1 MTRSPNTHLP
11 AEGFPI
17 PIDKSAI
24 GPRTAFQ
31 SYRVTFPE
39 AGGSMG
45 DAWALRSRP
54 SNKG

>member
-31 SYRVTFPE
+31 PYRVTFP
-39 AGGSMG
+39 GSG
-45 DAWALRSRP
+45 RSHGKRLSVTVP
-54 SNKG
+54 PL